1 MISQLRNNSVGA
13 WWKAQVNQ
21 LISLTKD
28 HAKVSM
34 LCSLKWMFWRH
45 CEEWLG
51 TLFYSF
57 SAMLPLRETR
67 LIKIWHG
74 KKVMLHLIYFYADQ
88 FDYWLSLGSGEF
100 EPCLV
105 EVGNSNCVKSF
116 QWNTSF
122 VFQYGGL
129 KVNSSWANGL
139 GWTSQGWGSKCGQWV
154 ESHNC
159 CWFCFLPKYWPSNLA
174 LM

>member
-1 MISQLRNNSVGA
+1 MMISQLRTNSVGA

-21 LISLTKD
+21 LISLIKD

-45 CEEWLG
+45 CEEWLV

-57 SAMLPLRETR
+57 LAMLPLRETR
-67 LIKIWHG
+67 LIKIWHR

-88 FDYWLSLGSGEF
+88 FDCWLSLWSGQF

-105 EVGNSNCVKSF
+105 GVGNLNCVKSF

-122 VFQYGGL
+122 LSFNMVVL

-139 GWTSQGWGSKCGQWV
+139 EERIHKG
-154 ESHNC
+154 
-159 CWFCFLPKYWPSNLA
+159 
-174 LM
+174 

>member
-1 MISQLRNNSVGA
+1 MMISQLKTNSVGA

-45 CEEWLG
+45 CEEWLV

-74 KKVMLHLIYFYADQ
+74 KKVMLHLIHFYADQ
-88 FDYWLSLGSGEF
+88 FDCQLSLGSGEF

-105 EVGNSNCVKSF
+105 GEGNLNCVKSF
-116 QWNTSF
+116 QWNTSLLSF
-122 VFQYGGL
+122 NMVVL
-129 KVNSSWANGL
+129 KVNSSWENGL
-139 GWTSQGWGSKCGQWV
+139 EERVHKG
-154 ESHNC
+154 
-159 CWFCFLPKYWPSNLA
+159 
-174 LM
+174 

>member
-1 MISQLRNNSVGA
+1 MHDGKL
-13 WWKAQVNQ
+13 K
-21 LISLTKD
+21 LISWSILPKT
-28 HAKVSM
+28 M
-34 LCSLKWMFWRH
+34 PRCPCSAHLNECFEDTEKW
-45 CEEWLG
+45 LV

-57 SAMLPLRETR
+57 SALLPLRETR

-88 FDYWLSLGSGEF
+88 FDCWLSLGSGEF

-105 EVGNSNCVKSF
+105 GVGNSNCFKSF

-139 GWTSQGWGSKCGQWV
+139 GWTSQGWGSKRGQWV